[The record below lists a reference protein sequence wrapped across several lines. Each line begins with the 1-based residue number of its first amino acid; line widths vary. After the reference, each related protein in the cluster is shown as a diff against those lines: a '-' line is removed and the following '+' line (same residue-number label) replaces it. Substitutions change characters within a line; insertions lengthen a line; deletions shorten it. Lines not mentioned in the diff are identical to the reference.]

1 MEQMVTCTPSVVYQQ
16 QIILDLLYF
25 IVFYYF
31 ILCYFN
37 IFRVLWMHRLY
48 LVNKRLTWPYQRT
61 ILKKKLC
68 NN

>member
-48 LVNKRLTWPYQRT
+48 LVNKRLTWPYQST